1 MLFFVKYL
9 CKIKKVGSNAQ
20 KKYIYIKKDWY

>member
-9 CKIKKVGSNAQ
+9 CKIKKVGSNTQ
-20 KKYIYIKKDWY
+20 IKKVIKKDWY